1 VRRLTIAALLAAG
14 LIWLFFVFRIAHP
27 HAPPPVISAPREQRP
42 QAPRAFD
49 QRPAV
54 TLAPAAASTIQL
66 PAPAGAFEGRV
77 VSALTGKGL
86 PGAQLTFARDEETS
100 SVTAAAE
107 GAFRFE
113 ARAAGRWSLAAAT
126 AAGHQPFAPEWG
138 QSPVQLD
145 ARPGETVRGIT
156 VALLPAEEYEGRV
169 IDGEKKPVAE
179 AEITV
184 LGGGTSVLV
193 PLTTHYRSGVDGRFR
208 FSAPEEAILEARHP
222 GFATGRAQLD
232 YSTRM
237 SRKLVIQLKPA
248 SEPPLVIEGIVEEAS
263 GAPAEGVAVSASRK
277 DRFLDAGA
285 IARTDAQGRFKLTEL
300 SSGSWHV
307 VASKPGAAPATADAT
322 AGARDLHLRLTQGGR
337 LTGRVT
343 EKHGGAPVRLFTVLV
358 QTSVVQSVSFIEPD
372 GRYLIEGLD
381 PGPATVSLIAPGHA
395 PLSDQR
401 VTIPEPGAPA
411 ATLDFELTGGG
422 KLTGTVVE
430 RHTGTPLA
438 GADVS
443 VEGTGASQGVP
454 IRNETVTDAS
464 GRFTLE
470 SLEETTLGIVAS
482 ADGHHGRILSVPP
495 IADDQ
500 TSGPLTIELTP
511 LNPGEDPQVELTGIG
526 ATLSK
531 QGDALAIGVAPAGG
545 GAAEAGLGPGDRI
558 VAADGVFL
566 AAMTLG
572 EAIQL
577 LRGPEGT
584 SVTLSVI
591 KAGAAQAIEVV
602 VQRRLIR
609 G

>member
-1 VRRLTIAALLAAG
+1 MRRLAIAILLIAVLIG
-14 LIWLFFVFRIAHP
+14 LYRLSSRL
-27 HAPPPVISAPREQRP
+27 PVEVQRVPASVQRQEPRS

-49 QRPAV
+49 RRPAV
-54 TLAPAAASTIQL
+54 TLAPQAAASKG
-66 PAPAGAFEGRV
+66 PAPSGAFEGRV

-86 PGAQLTFARDEETS
+86 PGAQLTFARTEETS
-100 SVTAAAE
+100 PVIAGPE

-113 ARAAGRWSLAAAT
+113 ARAPGRWSLAAAT
-126 AAGHQPFAPEWG
+126 AVGHQPFAPEWG

-156 VALLPAEEYEGRV
+156 VALLPLEEYDGRV
-169 IDGEKKPVAE
+169 IDGEQKPIAD

-193 PLTTHYRSGVDGRFR
+193 PLTTHYRSGPDGRFR
-208 FSAPEEAILEARHP
+208 FSAPEEAILEARHA
-222 GFATGRAQLD
+222 GFAAGRAQLD

-237 SRKLVIQLKPA
+237 SRKLVLQLKPA
-248 SEPPLVIEGIVEEAS
+248 SEPLSSIEGVVEDAS

-277 DRFLDAGA
+277 DNFLDAGA
-285 IARTDAQGRFKLTEL
+285 IARSDTQGRFKLTEL
-300 SSGSWHV
+300 VSGSWHV
-307 VASKPGAAPATADAT
+307 VATRPGAAPAAADAN
-322 AGARDLHLRLTQGGR
+322 AGTTGLRLRLLQGGR

-343 EKHGGAPVRLFTVLV
+343 EKRGGAPVRLFTLLV
-358 QTSVVQSVSFIEPD
+358 QTSVVQSISFIEPD
-372 GRYLIEGLD
+372 GRYQADGLE
-381 PGPATVSLIAPGHA
+381 PGQTAVSVIAPGHA
-395 PLSDQR
+395 PLSNQR
-401 VTIPEPGAPA
+401 ITIPEPGAPP
-411 ATLDFELTGGG
+411 ATLDVELTSGG

-430 RHTGTPLA
+430 RRTGTPLA

-443 VEGTGASQGVP
+443 VEGAGAAQGVP
-454 IRNETVTDAS
+454 IRNETLTDAA

-470 SLEETTLGIVAS
+470 ALEETKLGIIAS
-482 ADGHHGRILSVPP
+482 APGHHGRILSLAP
-495 IADDQ
+495 IADEQ
-500 TSGPLTIELTP
+500 TAGPLTIELTP
-511 LNPGEDPQVELTGIG
+511 LAPGEDPQVELTGIG

-531 QGDALAIGVAPAGG
+531 QGDGLTIGLAPAGG

-558 VAADGVFL
+558 VAADGVSL
-566 AAMTLG
+566 ASMTLG

-591 KAGAAQAIEVV
+591 KAGGAQAIDVV